1 MPSVVMPSASVSMK
15 KGHFSI
21 TQLFFEKK
29 LVYDL
34 LHVRPDQAVG
44 WSVPIVKKNN
54 CYTLKQLNNTFKT
67 GWSRFVSNF
76 MITRV
81 GTWSGFE
88 LEDGKIKKHQWP
100 VSQNFL

>member
-88 LEDGKIKKHQWP
+88 LEDGKIKKDQVP
-100 VSQNFL
+100 VQ